1 MPRSRKP
8 APVPEKLA
16 AARRALAR
24 LEARE
29 NVNQQLVESVREIV
43 RRYEREV
50 KR

>member
-1 MPRSRKP
+1 MAKRNRP

-24 LEARE
+24 LKERPNA
-29 NVNQQLVESVREIV
+29 NASLVASVEEIV
-43 RRYEREV
+43 KRYEREV